1 MLEGQSGPPIKKVHT
16 MANFNFAYD
25 LFEFDA
31 KAHRNLMAAGGV
43 ARHTQGECTT
53 ILSPTKK
60 GLIAFL
66 SKLEYNTSGQYPN
79 EFDLEEIKEGIYKL

>member
-1 MLEGQSGPPIKKVHT
+1 

-31 KAHRNLMAAGGV
+31 KAHSSLLLKSGV
-43 ARHTQGECTT
+43 ARNTQGECTT

-60 GLIAFL
+60 GLIKFL
-66 SKLEYNTSGQYPN
+66 SEMEYSTSGQYPS
-79 EFDLEEIKEGIYKL
+79 DLDLQEIQEGIYKL

>member
-1 MLEGQSGPPIKKVHT
+1 

-25 LFEFDA
+25 LYDFDA

-43 ARHTQGECTT
+43 ARHTQGELTT

-66 SKLEYNTSGQYPN
+66 SKLEHNTSGQYPS
-79 EFDLEEIKEGIYKL
+79 EGDIQDITQGIYKL

>member
-1 MLEGQSGPPIKKVHT
+1 

-31 KAHRNLMAAGGV
+31 KAHSSLLFKSGV

-60 GLIAFL
+60 GLIKFL
-66 SKLEYNTSGQYPN
+66 SEMEYAHSGQYPN
-79 EFDLEEIKEGIYKL
+79 EFDLEEIQEGIYKL